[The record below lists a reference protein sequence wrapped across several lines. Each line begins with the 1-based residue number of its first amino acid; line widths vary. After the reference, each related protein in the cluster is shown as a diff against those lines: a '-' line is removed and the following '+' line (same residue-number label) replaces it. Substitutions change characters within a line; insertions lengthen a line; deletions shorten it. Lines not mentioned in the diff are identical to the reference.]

1 MEMYLMAVCNVNSH
15 PHHLQNKMKTD
26 NLKVLGAFLLI
37 AGISTYQ
44 VLGQPKRP
52 GHDLAS
58 VEKPE
63 ALRGD
68 SKRDL
73 ATEKKILAKETK

>member
-1 MEMYLMAVCNVNSH
+1 
-15 PHHLQNKMKTD
+15 MKSD
-26 NLKVLGAFLLI
+26 NIKVLAAFLVI
-37 AGISTYQ
+37 AGVSTFQ

-73 ATEKKILAKETK
+73 ATEKKKLETK

>member
-1 MEMYLMAVCNVNSH
+1 
-15 PHHLQNKMKTD
+15 MKTD